1 MNIKFTNGAN
11 FEYLNAFALENDY
24 HKGIKRPSLDIHFS
38 TEAITYNELEKI
50 LSDTAN
56 LKKIILTGD
65 EQTYPVYVDELDE
78 NNNITNRIID
88 HYETVS
94 APQNTYIGYDIQ
106 GKITID
112 DETITVKLFRKS
124 DLEIE
129 NEEAMQTID
138 ELLIAMEV

>member
-1 MNIKFTNGAN
+1 MNIKFANNTN

-38 TEAITYNELEKI
+38 TNAITYNELEEI
-50 LSDTAN
+50 LSNITN
-56 LKKIILTGD
+56 LTEITLTGD
-65 EQTYPVYVDELDE
+65 EQIIPVYAEELDE
-78 NNNITNRIID
+78 NNNAIID
-88 HYETVS
+88 HYEIIP
-94 APQNTYIGYDIQ
+94 APQKTYIGYNIK

-112 DETITVKLFRKS
+112 DEKITVKLFRKS

-129 NEEAMQTID
+129 NEKAIATID